1 LWLFPILIKEKQSL
15 KRPDIIAQKIYLLP
29 QLVLWVAQCKFLG
42 KSIVFTNGV
51 FDILHPGHIF
61 SLSQAAK
68 EADFLIVGLNSDN
81 SVKRLKGQQ
90 RPVNNQD
97 SRALLL
103 ASLLMVDAVVIFEE
117 DTPLELINSIR
128 PDVLVKGGDYTIENI
143 VGAKEVIA
151 RGGKVVINPVVEGYS
166 TSSIID
172 KLKDIPNPD
181 Q

>member
-1 LWLFPILIKEKQSL
+1 
-15 KRPDIIAQKIYLLP
+15 
-29 QLVLWVAQCKFLG
+29 LG

-61 SLSQAAK
+61 SLSQAAR
-68 EADFLIVGLNSDN
+68 EADFLVVGVNSDN

-97 SRALLL
+97 SRALIL

-117 DTPLELINSIR
+117 DTPLELINSIE
-128 PDVLVKGGDYTIENI
+128 PAVLVKGGDYTIENI

-166 TSSIID
+166 TTSIID
-172 KLKDIPNPD
+172 KLKDLPNPD

>member
-1 LWLFPILIKEKQSL
+1 M
-15 KRPDIIAQKIYLLP
+15 
-29 QLVLWVAQCKFLG
+29 G

-61 SLSQAAK
+61 SLSQAAR
-68 EADFLIVGLNSDN
+68 EADFLIVGVNSDS

-97 SRALLL
+97 SRALIL

-117 DTPLELINSIR
+117 DTPLELINSIV
-128 PDVLVKGGDYTIENI
+128 PDVLVKGGDYTIEQI
-143 VGAKEVIA
+143 VGAKEVISN
-151 RGGKVVINPVVEGYS
+151 GGRVVINPVIEGYS
-166 TSSIID
+166 TTSTIE
-172 KLKDIPNPD
+172 KLKTLNNPE

>member
-1 LWLFPILIKEKQSL
+1 
-15 KRPDIIAQKIYLLP
+15 
-29 QLVLWVAQCKFLG
+29 LG

-68 EADFLIVGLNSDN
+68 EADFLIVGINSDD
-81 SVKRLKGQQ
+81 SVKRLKGRE

-97 SRALLL
+97 SRALIL

-151 RGGKVVINPVVEGYS
+151 NGGRVVINPVVEGYS
-166 TSSIID
+166 TTSIVD
-172 KLKDIPNPD
+172 KLKAFPNSD

>member
-1 LWLFPILIKEKQSL
+1 M
-15 KRPDIIAQKIYLLP
+15 
-29 QLVLWVAQCKFLG
+29 G

-143 VGAKEVIA
+143 VGAKEVISN
-151 RGGKVVINPVVEGYS
+151 GGRVVINPVIEGYS
-166 TSSIID
+166 TTNMID
-172 KLKDIPNPD
+172 KLKAFSNPD